1 MGAAPAKFGRVVN
14 SPVEGLETGQ
24 GRDDPMIRKI
34 ATLETE
40 HPAEV
45 VTFRGKRS
53 NKTEQSIQEHRLQV
67 PDRLVWLARGLS
79 GFRSS

>member
-1 MGAAPAKFGRVVN
+1 
-14 SPVEGLETGQ
+14 
-24 GRDDPMIRKI
+24 MIRKI

-53 NKTEQSIQEHRLQV
+53 NKTEQSIECRIAWNSPPNCPWTAGQE
-67 PDRLVWLARGLS
+67 S
-79 GFRSS
+79 GVDFVGVRWYR